1 MATAKGS
8 RHEAASAQAW
18 QGLVTSFARLRASH
32 RMAGEESVPPVGPVS
47 SKHTQWPE
55 NEEVNTG
62 EGWAA
67 FVQGP

>member
-1 MATAKGS
+1 MATVRGS
-8 RHEAASAQAW
+8 SHEAPIVRAW
-18 QGLVTSFARLRASH
+18 QGLVTSFARLRANP

-47 SKHTQWPE
+47 STHTQWPE